1 MGDRREQHQAFRL
14 APGSKRVNTREILRL
29 FNRNGICHFLKGR
42 TGRHC
47 LELLQ
52 WEPRK
57 QQSILV
63 PWW

>member
-52 WEPRK
+52 
-57 QQSILV
+57 
-63 PWW
+63 